1 MNNFNG
7 GNDNTVAYIMTPLK
21 WGIERDD
28 NTIEQQGESL
38 ARLRYPTKIGE
49 LINRIQQ
56 NFPNAGIVVWGYVAL
71 NYKIPAEKDEGLNN
85 KSDRGIAIFQYDPNS
100 GINGQ
105 NAPGF
110 RLFYQQAVTEGLL

>member
-1 MNNFNG
+1 M
-7 GNDNTVAYIMTPLK
+7 AYIMTPLK

-28 NTIEQQGESL
+28 NTIEDQGESL

-49 LINRIQQ
+49 LIARIQQ

-71 NYKIPAEKDEGLNN
+71 DYRIPTQKDEGENN
-85 KSDRGIAIFQYDPNS
+85 RSDRGIAIFQYDPVS

-105 NAPGF
+105 SVPGF
-110 RLFYQQAVTEGLL
+110 RLFYQQAITEAVV